1 MVRANHEVL
10 DEAMGCASFRTSI
23 HHYQA
28 DELPQA
34 DREAFEAHL
43 NACADCARAL
53 EVEEGFL
60 RALRARMPH
69 AESPPGLE
77 DRIRA
82 ALREE
87 APDPAAPAWY
97 ARPWFVAAAAAL
109 VLALLL
115 VPGLGRP
122 LEGGFSPVNGVVQ
135 VTGAEVMVVDLACDR
150 AGMSVAD
157 QRRCAEPHHVNA
169 LKTADGRYWF
179 ISPDHKDYGR
189 LITDPRMRG
198 RRLVVDGDYY
208 PGINTLRI
216 KLSRSATLTML

>member
-1 MVRANHEVL
+1 MSDEVL
-10 DEAMGCASFRTSI
+10 DEAMECASFRRSI
-23 HHYQA
+23 HHFQA
-28 DELPQA
+28 DELPLVE
-34 DREAFEAHL
+34 RETFEAHL
-43 NACADCARAL
+43 SACAACARAL

-60 RALRARMPH
+60 RALRARLPR

-77 DRIRA
+77 QRIRA

-97 ARPWFVAAAAAL
+97 GRPWLAAAAAAL

-122 LEGGFSPVNGVVQ
+122 LEGRFSPVGGVLQ
-135 VTGAEVMVVDLACDR
+135 VTGAEVMVVDLDCDR
-150 AGMSVAD
+150 AGMLVQD
-157 QRRCAEPHHVNA
+157 QQRCGDPHHLNA
-169 LKTADGRYWF
+169 LKTTDGRYWH
-179 ISPDHKDYGR
+179 ISPDHRDYGR
-189 LITDPRMRG
+189 LVTDPRMRG

-216 KLSRSATLTML
+216 KLSRAATLTML